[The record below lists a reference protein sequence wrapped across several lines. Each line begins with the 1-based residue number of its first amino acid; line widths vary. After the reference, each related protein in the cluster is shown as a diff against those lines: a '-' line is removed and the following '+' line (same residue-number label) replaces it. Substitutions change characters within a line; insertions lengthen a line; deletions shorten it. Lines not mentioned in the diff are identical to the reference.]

1 MHRKRRFH
9 VLAVAGADRDDG
21 VTPAPYDSAPW
32 DATIVPMD
40 EPERIDAGV
49 YEVYQYYGY
58 TIQRSD
64 QPGYTD
70 RWFVYRERRPFR
82 ALLRGLDEKLIPFG
96 SLEEAVAWLTQNPD
110 ALPELGDHLP

>member
-1 MHRKRRFH
+1 MNEPKRI
-9 VLAVAGADRDDG
+9 DDG
-21 VTPAPYDSAPW
+21 F
-32 DATIVPMD
+32 
-40 EPERIDAGV
+40 
-49 YEVYQYYGY
+49 YEVYQRRGY

-82 ALLRGLDEKLIPFG
+82 ALLRGVDDKLVTFG
-96 SLEEAVAWLTQNPD
+96 SRDEAVAWLTQNPD